1 MSAASSDTES
11 SCGWTIISNE
21 VLNLSY
27 VRQIYLTAGLL
38 AVVFSINITF
48 IGIPAPKIQLRHK
61 IAQ

>member
-27 VRQIYLTAGLL
+27 VQQVYLYHDVDGRTVGSS
-38 AVVFSINITF
+38 VFN
-48 IGIPAPKIQLRHK
+48 
-61 IAQ
+61 